1 VTIRPSIGNAPFNPR
16 PHPMIAQWGVAA
28 RRLDGS
34 VISHEVIDP
43 GDIEAAGQ
51 PVNWMPA
58 DDGSGVLWARVR
70 SPWGVSLAILRAV
83 PLS

>member
-1 VTIRPSIGNAPFNPR
+1 VTIRPTIGNATFNPR
-16 PHPMIAQWGVAA
+16 LHPMIAQWGVAA

-43 GDIEAAGQ
+43 DDIEAAGQ
-51 PVNWMPA
+51 PVNWLPA
-58 DDGSGVLWARVR
+58 GDGSGVLWARVR